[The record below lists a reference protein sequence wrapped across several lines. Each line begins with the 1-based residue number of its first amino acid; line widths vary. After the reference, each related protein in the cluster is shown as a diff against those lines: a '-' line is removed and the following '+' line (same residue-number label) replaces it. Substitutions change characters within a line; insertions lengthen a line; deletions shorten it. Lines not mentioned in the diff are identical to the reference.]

1 MYRAITWLALQQGI
15 SIDDAAALGALAEA
29 NPVSLPDSLEPGTP
43 EQEGGGQVRVAGH
56 SVGPELRDSQV
67 TGKVSL
73 VSRISQVR
81 TALVKQQRAIG
92 GQGDIIM
99 VGRDI
104 GTVVLPDADL
114 KVFLTASTEVR
125 AKRRWQEMQNQGQD
139 VDLQIVLQETKA
151 RDDLDTLRA
160 DSPLVPAVD
169 ALQVD
174 TDGISAEQVVEEL
187 LAHIRRLSQSD
198 SS

>member
-15 SIDDAAALGALAEA
+15 SIDDTAALGALAEA
-29 NPVSLPDSLEPGTP
+29 NPVSLPESLEPETL
-43 EQEGGGQVRVAGH
+43 EHEGRSQVRVAGH
-56 SVGPELRDSQV
+56 SVGLELRDSQV

-81 TALVKQQRAIG
+81 TALVKQQRVIG
-92 GQGDIIM
+92 EQGDIIM

-125 AKRRWQEMQNQGQD
+125 AKRRWQEMQDQGQD
-139 VDLQIVLQETKA
+139 VDLRQVLQETKA
-151 RDDLDTLRA
+151 RDDLDTLRS
-160 DSPLVPAVD
+160 DSPLIPAVD

-174 TDGISAEQVVEEL
+174 TDGTSAEQVVEAL

-198 SS
+198 LS

>member
-1 MYRAITWLALQQGI
+1 
-15 SIDDAAALGALAEA
+15 
-29 NPVSLPDSLEPGTP
+29 
-43 EQEGGGQVRVAGH
+43 
-56 SVGPELRDSQV
+56 
-67 TGKVSL
+67 
-73 VSRISQVR
+73 
-81 TALVKQQRAIG
+81 VKQQRVIG
-92 GQGDIIM
+92 EQGDIIM

-125 AKRRWQEMQNQGQD
+125 AKRRWQEMRDQGQD
-139 VDLQIVLQETKA
+139 VDLRQVLQETKA

-160 DSPLVPAVD
+160 DSPLFPAVD

-174 TDGISAEQVVEEL
+174 TDVISAEQVVEEL

-198 SS
+198 LS

>member
-15 SIDDAAALGALAEA
+15 SMDDTEALGALAEA
-29 NPVSLPDSLEPGTP
+29 NPVSLPDSLEPETL
-43 EQEGGGQVRVAGH
+43 EHEGSSQVRVAGN

-67 TGKVSL
+67 TRKVSL
-73 VSRISQVR
+73 ISRISQVR

-92 GQGDIIM
+92 DQGDIIM

-114 KVFLTASTEVR
+114 KVFLTASAEVR
-125 AKRRWQEMQNQGQD
+125 AKRRWQGMQIQGQG
-139 VDLQIVLQETKA
+139 VDLRQVLQETKA
-151 RDDLDTLRA
+151 RDELDTLRA

-174 TDGISAEQVVEEL
+174 TEGISAEQVVEAL

-198 SS
+198 LS

>member
-1 MYRAITWLALQQGI
+1 M
-15 SIDDAAALGALAEA
+15 
-29 NPVSLPDSLEPGTP
+29 
-43 EQEGGGQVRVAGH
+43 
-56 SVGPELRDSQV
+56 
-67 TGKVSL
+67 
-73 VSRISQVR
+73 SQVR
-81 TALVKQQRAIG
+81 TALVKQQRIIG
-92 GQGDIIM
+92 EQGDIIM

-125 AKRRWQEMQNQGQD
+125 AKRRWQEMQDQGQD
-139 VDLQIVLQETKA
+139 VDLRQVLQETKA
-151 RDDLDTLRA
+151 RDDLDTLRS

-174 TDGISAEQVVEEL
+174 TDGTSAEQVVEAL

-198 SS
+198 LS

>member
-29 NPVSLPDSLEPGTP
+29 NPVSLPDSLEPETR
-43 EQEGGGQVRVAGH
+43 EHEGSSQVRVAGH
-56 SVGPELRDSQV
+56 IVGPELRDSQG
-67 TGKVSL
+67 TGNVSL

-81 TALVKQQRAIG
+81 TALVKQQRDIG
-92 GQGDIIM
+92 DQGDIIM

-125 AKRRWQEMQNQGQD
+125 AKRRWQEMQDQGQD
-139 VDLQIVLQETKA
+139 VDLRQVLQETKA

-160 DSPLVPAVD
+160 DSPLFPAVD

-174 TDGISAEQVVEEL
+174 TDVISAEQVVEEL

-198 SS
+198 LS